1 MRNKEGSERG
11 KENKMIV
18 RDGEEKRGERSWEEG
33 GRSERIVIRINYY
46 SPLDFISRYYSA
58 EQPV

>member
-1 MRNKEGSERG
+1 
-11 KENKMIV
+11 MIV